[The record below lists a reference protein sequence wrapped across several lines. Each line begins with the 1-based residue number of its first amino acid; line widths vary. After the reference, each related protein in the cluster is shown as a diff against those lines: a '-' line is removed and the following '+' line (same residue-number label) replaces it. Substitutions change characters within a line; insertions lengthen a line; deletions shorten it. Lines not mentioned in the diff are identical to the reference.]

1 MVIYEFQIHYSVVTL
16 SSVVGLHM
24 VLEFVTMLLEVTTKH
39 PDRRRSIQAKD
50 DGSGQAGT
58 G

>member
-39 PDRRRSIQAKD
+39 PDRRRSIQSKD

>member
-39 PDRRRSIQAKD
+39 PDRRRSIQSKD
-50 DGSGQAGT
+50 DGAGQAGT